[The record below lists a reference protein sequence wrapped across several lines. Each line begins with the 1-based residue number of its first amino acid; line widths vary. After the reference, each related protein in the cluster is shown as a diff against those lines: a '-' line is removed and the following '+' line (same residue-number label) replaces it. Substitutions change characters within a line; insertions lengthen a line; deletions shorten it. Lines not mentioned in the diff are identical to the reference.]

1 KSARGVTSTGTTASF
16 AASGASNGAT
26 TNTTSAIEIN
36 TATSRNIELQGSG
49 IGGQGSGKN
58 QPVPVS
64 LTRDSGFLHFLFNRR
79 QDRRITAGGRA
90 RRQVRSSAVSSP
102 PAREQNHDGETQD
115 DAHRR
120 QNPDRQ
126 VEPAG
131 GRRRQNL
138 HPVAQH
144 EILEN

>member
-1 KSARGVTSTGTTASF
+1 MGTTASF

-26 TNTTSAIEIN
+26 TKTTRAIEIN

-64 LTRDSGFLHFLFNRR
+64 LTRDSGLLHFLFDRR
-79 QDRRITAGGRA
+79 QERRIALGGRA
-90 RRQVRSSAVSSP
+90 GRQVRSSAASSP
-102 PAREQNHDGETQD
+102 SAREQNHDGETQNNT
-115 DAHRR
+115 HSG
-120 QNPDRQ
+120 QNPDRE

-131 GRRRQNL
+131 GRRRQDL
-138 HPVAQH
+138 HAVAQH
-144 EILEN
+144 EVLE